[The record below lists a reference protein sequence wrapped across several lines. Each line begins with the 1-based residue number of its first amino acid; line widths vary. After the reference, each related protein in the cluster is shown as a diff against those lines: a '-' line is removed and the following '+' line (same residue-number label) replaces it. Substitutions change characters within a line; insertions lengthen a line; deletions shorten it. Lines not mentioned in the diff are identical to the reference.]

1 MQVESG
7 DNDSEQGTVD
17 QYSNNKT
24 ERPCVIAQAHNPSIY
39 EGDTGGFAEVWG
51 QSRPHSEL

>member
-24 ERPCVIAQAHNPSIY
+24 ERLCVAAQAHNPSIY
-39 EGDTGGFAEVWG
+39 ESDTG
-51 QSRPHSEL
+51 